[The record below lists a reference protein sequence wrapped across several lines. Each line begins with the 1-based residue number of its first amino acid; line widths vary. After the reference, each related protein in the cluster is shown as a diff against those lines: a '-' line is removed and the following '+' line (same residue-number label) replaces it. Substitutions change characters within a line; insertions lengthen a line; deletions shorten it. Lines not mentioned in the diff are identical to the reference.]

1 MRMSERFV
9 AVAILSL
16 CRGSALSSQIIRGVV
31 VLPDSSTPV
40 AGAVVVATTERGP
53 SSVRALSGAK
63 GEFTLRLPAPGR
75 YDLKVLR
82 IGYRPTQGPSVTVAD
97 GATEAVRI
105 VFAAEAVVLSA
116 MNVRERETCRVNADS
131 GFMVARVW
139 EEARKAMLTSQLSAD
154 GATLFAEW
162 IEYDRH
168 LDSAARVVRQQHV
181 RTSRNPTTHAFRSRS
196 PEVLDTAGYVVVD
209 SGATNFFVP
218 DAEVLLS
225 PLFAAGHCFQ
235 LENAPDGQASLI
247 GVRFQPTRARR
258 DMREIEGTLWVDRRS
273 AELRS
278 LDFTY
283 TNLSDVAQTAHPGG
297 RVEFLRLA
305 DGNWLVTR
313 WSVRMPQ
320 LAAAPRV
327 SNDGLRRSVMG
338 RTPIVVRAV
347 QVAGGEVTRVTRGDS
362 LLYTGTGPHIDVQAV
377 SADTSLAVAGAT
389 VSLEGTDY
397 VGRADAAGRIRMAP
411 VLGGRYRARISTP
424 LMDSLG
430 VPAVAQEVEA
440 REDAHVDTLKLP
452 RPRDILAR
460 VCPRD
465 SIDHGEGMLRGT
477 VRNGQAAAIK
487 QAAVVVT
494 WQTNVSIIGS
504 ANADHLNYTEKTI
517 GTYTDN
523 DGRWELCG
531 VPQQVLL
538 TVSVQSDSGSD
549 AQRTRLAGDFG
560 AVDLVARR
568 DGAALN
574 KDGARSRALVEFAV
588 FNLQGAAVPDAS
600 LEVQPPSG
608 PRRTV
613 ITGPTGRALI
623 PDVAPGVITIRT
635 RRIGFKPGQVS
646 ATVEPG
652 RNTVPI
658 MLSELSTPTLDTVRV
673 VGGRRVT
680 TRLDEF
686 DTRHRSGVATASI
699 TREDI
704 VKRNPVD
711 AWQML
716 TNVPSIRIIGR
727 DNGVTAQST
736 RSGHLLPDLT
746 IEPCFLIVMVDGLIL
761 NGNPGQKAFDL
772 RQLPKP
778 DEIHGIEVFA
788 GAASIPLQYGGVGDG
803 KWCGMIAIWTR

>member
-1 MRMSERFV
+1 
-9 AVAILSL
+9 
-16 CRGSALSSQIIRGVV
+16 
-31 VLPDSSTPV
+31 
-40 AGAVVVATTERGP
+40 
-53 SSVRALSGAK
+53 
-63 GEFTLRLPAPGR
+63 
-75 YDLKVLR
+75 
-82 IGYRPTQGPSVTVAD
+82 
-97 GATEAVRI
+97 
-105 VFAAEAVVLSA
+105 
-116 MNVRERETCRVNADS
+116 
-131 GFMVARVW
+131 
-139 EEARKAMLTSQLSAD
+139 
-154 GATLFAEW
+154 
-162 IEYDRH
+162 
-168 LDSAARVVRQQHV
+168 
-181 RTSRNPTTHAFRSRS
+181 
-196 PEVLDTAGYVVVD
+196 
-209 SGATNFFVP
+209 
-218 DAEVLLS
+218 
-225 PLFAAGHCFQ
+225 
-235 LENAPDGQASLI
+235 
-247 GVRFQPTRARR
+247 
-258 DMREIEGTLWVDRRS
+258 
-273 AELRS
+273 
-278 LDFTY
+278 
-283 TNLSDVAQTAHPGG
+283 
-297 RVEFLRLA
+297 
-305 DGNWLVTR
+305 
-313 WSVRMPQ
+313 
-320 LAAAPRV
+320 
-327 SNDGLRRSVMG
+327 
-338 RTPIVVRAV
+338 
-347 QVAGGEVTRVTRGDS
+347 
-362 LLYTGTGPHIDVQAV
+362 
-377 SADTSLAVAGAT
+377 
-389 VSLEGTDY
+389 
-397 VGRADAAGRIRMAP
+397 
-411 VLGGRYRARISTP
+411 
-424 LMDSLG
+424 
-430 VPAVAQEVEA
+430 
-440 REDAHVDTLKLP
+440 
-452 RPRDILAR
+452 
-460 VCPRD
+460 
-465 SIDHGEGMLRGT
+465 MLRGT
-477 VRNGQAAAIK
+477 VRNARAATIK

-538 TVSVQSDSGSD
+538 TVSVMSDSGSD

-568 DGAALN
+568 DGVTLN
-574 KDGARSRALVEFAV
+574 KDAARSHALVELAV

-600 LEVQPPSG
+600 LEVQPSSG

-658 MLSELSTPTLDTVRV
+658 MLSEVSTPTLDTVRV

-686 DTRHRSGVATASI
+686 DMRHKSGVATASI

-704 VKRNPVD
+704 IKRNPVD

-716 TNVPSIRIIGR
+716 TNVPSIRIVGR

-788 GAASIPLQYGGVGDG
+788 GAASIPLQYSGVGDG